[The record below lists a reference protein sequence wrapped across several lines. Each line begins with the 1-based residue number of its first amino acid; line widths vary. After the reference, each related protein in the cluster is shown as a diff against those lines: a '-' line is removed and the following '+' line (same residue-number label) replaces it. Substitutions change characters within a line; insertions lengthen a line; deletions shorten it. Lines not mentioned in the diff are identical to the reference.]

1 MQWLWVNGVYPC
13 TPRSPGVKISN
24 PLSFR
29 NPFGFPHFARALD
42 STEAHPA
49 SGKIQTQRR
58 QRRYAIGQELQGG
71 IVDLSLR
78 DLTMNR

>member
-1 MQWLWVNGVYPC
+1 MALGERRLPVSSPLPWREDFKPIKFQEPIWV
-13 TPRSPGVKISN
+13 S
-24 PLSFR
+24 
-29 NPFGFPHFARALD
+29 HFARALD

-78 DLTMNR
+78 DLTMMNR